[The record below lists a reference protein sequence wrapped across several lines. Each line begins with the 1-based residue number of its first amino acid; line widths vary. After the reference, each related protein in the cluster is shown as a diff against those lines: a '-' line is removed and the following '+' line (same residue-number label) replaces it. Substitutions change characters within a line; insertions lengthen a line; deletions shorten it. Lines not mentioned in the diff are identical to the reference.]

1 MICSNSFAPTSD
13 VGDTRGGADEPI
25 EIESSS
31 DEEVYHIIHVYNCIL
46 RSCKTKNILRV
57 VLHETPM
64 EVKHHSHEISNW

>member
-31 DEEVYHIIHVYNCIL
+31 DEEVYHIIHVYKGLFTYYVSRERGGSANADYC
-46 RSCKTKNILRV
+46 
-57 VLHETPM
+57 
-64 EVKHHSHEISNW
+64 